1 MRRVG
6 ILALLAACSE
16 PATLTE
22 VQAEVFTP
30 SCAFSTCH
38 GGGATGGLDLT
49 EGSAYGSLVDQ
60 PVADVE
66 GEGGVEGEI
75 RVIPGD
81 SENSYLMKK
90 LRGDDDIAGDP
101 MPPPSGG
108 LDEELIARVASWI
121 DDGAQNN

>member
-1 MRRVG
+1 MRLLP
-6 ILALLAACSE
+6 IFPILAACSQ

-22 VQAEVFTP
+22 VQSEVFSA

-38 GGGATGGLDLT
+38 GGGGTGDLDLT
-49 EGSAYGSLVDQ
+49 DGAAHASLVDQ

-90 LRGDDDIAGDP
+90 LRGDADIVGDP

-121 DDGAQNN
+121 DDGAPDN